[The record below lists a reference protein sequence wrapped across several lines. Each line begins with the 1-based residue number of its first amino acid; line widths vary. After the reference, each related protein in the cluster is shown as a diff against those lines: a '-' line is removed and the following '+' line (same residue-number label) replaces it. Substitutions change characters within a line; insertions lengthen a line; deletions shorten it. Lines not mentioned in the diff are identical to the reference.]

1 MEAFTTHSRHNSSL
15 ISLKI
20 LCEETKQRSKANI
33 KQPPLNMSLQR
44 KTLSHLKAH
53 TERDGKAR
61 GLATKK
67 GVLRLPVMGLAAA
80 NQIFSGLAAV
90 LLSKRVVP
98 KGWASSALSSTQSL
112 GDFEDLVPSSSRTKY
127 TSSDFHTKMSLHTN
141 WMRICVLC
149 TWTYLLVPV
158 HAYDSIRQHRSG
170 AESTGSRRRRWHW
183 NQAPMGTGVSGPV
196 TKHTPSSSV
205 KWRVTVTAC
214 QCHFLY
220 WTCRPCF
227 AHA

>member
-1 MEAFTTHSRHNSSL
+1 
-15 ISLKI
+15 
-20 LCEETKQRSKANI
+20 
-33 KQPPLNMSLQR
+33 
-44 KTLSHLKAH
+44 
-53 TERDGKAR
+53 
-61 GLATKK
+61 
-67 GVLRLPVMGLAAA
+67 
-80 NQIFSGLAAV
+80 
-90 LLSKRVVP
+90 
-98 KGWASSALSSTQSL
+98 
-112 GDFEDLVPSSSRTKY
+112 
-127 TSSDFHTKMSLHTN
+127 MSLHTN

-227 AHA
+227 AHAWQLRNANYHTLACLHTGKSVFCKP